1 MKPSD
6 KFPKQKTPDEL
17 VGKLMG
23 VIRGQFCGDM
33 DAKEWGQ
40 LSNFIRRNVVLWPAR
55 FITGKRFTITS
66 ERYEQ
71 IMMEIFDGIKRKGT
85 QGAIRRW
92 PGYLMKC
99 VQSHFEI
106 NWPTYYDEAKGVR
119 NIAMHALATIGKAPA
134 EDKTVETLAMAQRV
148 LSARKEKKP
157 KIEGKK
163 LADNR
168 QLSMFDL

>member
-1 MKPSD
+1 MKEPS
-6 KFPKQKTPDEL
+6 KFPKQEAPDEL
-17 VGKLMG
+17 VNKLMG

-33 DAKEWGQ
+33 SPKEWGQ
-40 LSNFIRRNVVLWPAR
+40 LSNFMRRNVVLWPAR
-55 FITGKRFTITS
+55 FITGKRFTITAD
-66 ERYEQ
+66 RYEQ

-106 NWPTYYDEAKGVR
+106 NWETYYQEAKGVR
-119 NIAMHALATIGKAPA
+119 NIAMHALVNLGKVQA

-148 LSARKEKKP
+148 LSAKQPKKKKIAEKKP
-157 KIEGKK
+157 
-163 LADNR
+163 AVNS
-168 QLSMFDL
+168 QLTMFDL